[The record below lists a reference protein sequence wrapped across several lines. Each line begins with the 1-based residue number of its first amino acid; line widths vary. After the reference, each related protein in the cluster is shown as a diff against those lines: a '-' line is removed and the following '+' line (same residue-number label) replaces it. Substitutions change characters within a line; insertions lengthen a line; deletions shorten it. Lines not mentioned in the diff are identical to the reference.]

1 MKRKI
6 SLCFMF
12 LLVIYFL
19 TGCWSRTEL
28 NELAIVTAMG
38 IDKSEE
44 GYNVSVQII
53 NPSELAGNAK
63 SGRTEVVRFTQSG
76 KTVTEAVRR
85 LSTDIPRRI
94 YVAHLSEVI
103 FGEEI
108 AKDGIAKALDVLSR
122 QHEMRS
128 DFYLTVARGSS
139 AADILDVQTAFSKVP
154 ADKIFSTLEN
164 SEKRWAATKTVTMD
178 ELISNIVSKGKE
190 PVLMGVYVYGDRE
203 SGSDVTNG
211 QNISPKTG
219 ISVDSTAV
227 FKKDKLQG
235 WLNEADSIGFNYVI
249 DNVDNTA
256 VTVPCEGGESTI
268 VTISTSTKVKGKI
281 VKGTP
286 KIEIDV
292 TQEGNVGEVE
302 CTIDLTKQKTINEL
316 EEKYKKNTKEHIEGA
331 IKTVQE
337 EYQSDIFGFG
347 EVIHRANPKAWK
359 RLEQN
364 WDQEFAKLDVTVN
377 VDAKIRRLGTIT
389 KTFQKEIEE

>member
-1 MKRKI
+1 MKKKI
-6 SLCFMF
+6 SLCFMY
-12 LLVIYFL
+12 LLIIHFL

-44 GYNVSVQII
+44 GYTVSVQII
-53 NPSELAGNAK
+53 NPSELAGNAR
-63 SGRTEVVRFTQSG
+63 SGRTEVVRFIQSG
-76 KTVTEAVRR
+76 RTITEAIRR
-85 LSTDIPRRI
+85 LSTDVPRKI

-108 AKDGIAKALDVLSR
+108 AKDGIGKALDVLSR
-122 QHEMRS
+122 HHEMRS

-139 AADILDVQTAFSKVP
+139 AADILDVQTAYSKVP
-154 ADKIFSTLEN
+154 ADKIFNTLES

-178 ELISNIVSKGKE
+178 ELISTIVSKGKE
-190 PVLMGVYVYGDRE
+190 PVLMGIYVYGDRE
-203 SGSDVTNG
+203 TGSDVTNG
-211 QNISPKTG
+211 QSISPKTG
-219 ISVDSTAV
+219 IAVDAAAV

-235 WLNEADSIGFNYVI
+235 WLNEADSIGFNYVVN
-249 DNVDNTA
+249 NVYNTA
-256 VTVPCEGGESTI
+256 VTVPCEGGNSSI
-268 VTISTSTKVKGKI
+268 VTISTKTKVKGEI
-281 VKGTP
+281 VKDMP
-286 KIEIDV
+286 KIKIDV
-292 TQEGNVGEVE
+292 TQEGNIGEVE
-302 CTIDLTKQKTINEL
+302 CTIDLTKQKTIKEL
-316 EEKYKKNTKEHIEGA
+316 EEKYKNSTKEHIERA

-347 EVIHRANPKAWK
+347 EVIHRADPKAWK

-377 VDAKIRRLGTIT
+377 VEAKIRRLGTIT

>member
-1 MKRKI
+1 MKKKI
-6 SLCFMF
+6 SLCFIF
-12 LLVIYFL
+12 LLIIPFL
-19 TGCWSRTEL
+19 TGCWSRVEL

-44 GYNVSVQII
+44 GYTVSVQII
-53 NPSELAGNAK
+53 NPSELAGNAR

-76 KTVTEAVRR
+76 KTITEAMRR
-85 LSTDIPRRI
+85 LTTDIPRRT

-108 AKDGIAKALDVLSR
+108 AKDGIGKALDVLAR
-122 QHEMRS
+122 HHEMRS

-154 ADKIFSTLEN
+154 AEKIFNTLES

-203 SGSDVTNG
+203 TGSEVTNG

-219 ISVDSTAV
+219 ISVDATAV

-235 WLNEADSIGFNYVI
+235 WLNEADSIGFNYVA
-249 DNVDNTA
+249 DNVYNTA
-256 VTVPCEGGESTI
+256 VTVPCEGGNSTI
-268 VTISTSTKVKGKI
+268 VTISTKTKVKGEI

-286 KIEIDV
+286 KIKIDV
-292 TQEGNVGEVE
+292 TQEGNIVEVE
-302 CTIDLTKQKTINEL
+302 CTIDLTKQKTIKEL
-316 EEKYKKNTKEHIEGA
+316 EEKYQNNTKEYIEGA

-347 EVIHRANPKAWK
+347 EVIHRADPKAWK